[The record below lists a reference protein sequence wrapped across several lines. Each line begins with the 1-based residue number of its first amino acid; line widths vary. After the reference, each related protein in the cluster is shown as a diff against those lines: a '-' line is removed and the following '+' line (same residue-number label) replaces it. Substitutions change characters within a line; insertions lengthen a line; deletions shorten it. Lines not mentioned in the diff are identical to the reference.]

1 MSIVPFCLPQWVTS
15 ERLPRTPDLTYLDLV
30 VNATVYLAM
39 GQALFSIGCKG
50 ALRWG
55 ADTEIVT
62 QVELGFGG
70 VMSLFVLTMLCKV
83 YSAWHTRQVV
93 EHGFEWLMESK
104 NPAIKLMGGC
114 CFYIP
119 LVDGEVQN
127 DKR

>member
-1 MSIVPFCLPQWVTS
+1 M
-15 ERLPRTPDLTYLDLV
+15 

-70 VMSLFVLTMLCKV
+70 VMLIFVLTMLCKV
-83 YSAWHTRQVV
+83 YSVWHKRQ
-93 EHGFEWLMESK
+93 LPYLDSK
-104 NPAIKLMGGC
+104 WQQWQQD
-114 CFYIP
+114 Y
-119 LVDGEVQN
+119 LVMFI
-127 DKR
+127 